1 MTSLFHFPSRTRPPW
16 ARMPAPVSRSK
27 ATIIFF
33 SDSDRGSRSKLW
45 RPITTAAPRPEPGE
59 DPNARPHTEEKSI
72 PLIYKLL
79 VVAVMVGTVAAAM
92 LFVLLVRTG

>member
-1 MTSLFHFPSRTRPPW
+1 
-16 ARMPAPVSRSK
+16 MPAPVSRSK

-33 SDSDRGSRSKLW
+33 SDSDRGSRSKLC
-45 RPITTAAPRPEPGE
+45 RPITTPSLRQDLDE